1 MLASQAA
8 AMSALQAPRYSLFFL
23 LKTKTKGY
31 VRAWLG
37 VGDYDLPA
45 DDVDL
50 EGGTYLGIGLV
61 GEIPALSQLI
71 GGLGERVEFTLNGA
85 DELTLSLADEEAAE
99 VRSAPVNVGVVF
111 FDEDWQPAD
120 SVAWLWDG
128 VADVPAVDRSAS
140 ENQITRR
147 VTLSVGSGFTDR
159 TRPQLAFYTDAEQKL
174 RSPTDAFCAR
184 VAGYSVDSTI
194 TWPAPG

>member
-1 MLASQAA
+1 MLATQAA

-23 LKTKTKGY
+23 LKTKTQGY

-61 GEIPALSQLI
+61 GDIPALSQLI

-85 DELTLSLADEEAAE
+85 DEITLSLADEDAAE
-99 VRSAPVNVGVVF
+99 VRAAPVNVGVVF
-111 FDEDWQPAD
+111 FDEEWQPAGD
-120 SVAWLWDG
+120 VAWLWDG
-128 VADVPAVDRSAS
+128 VADVPAVDRSAT
-140 ENQITRR
+140 EDQITRR

-159 TRPQLAFYTDAEQKL
+159 TRPQLAFYTDAEQKR
-174 RSPTDAFCAR
+174 RSPTDTFCAR

>member
-1 MLASQAA
+1 MLPDQAA

-23 LKTKTKGY
+23 LKTKTQGY

-61 GEIPALSQLI
+61 GDIPALSQLV
-71 GGLGERVEFTLNGA
+71 GGLGERVEFTLNGT
-85 DELTLSLADEEAAE
+85 DEITLSLADDAADEA
-99 VRSAPVNVGVVF
+99 RSAAVNVGVIF
-111 FDEDWQPAD
+111 FDEDWQATD
-120 SVAWLWDG
+120 EIAWLWDG
-128 VADVPAVDRSAS
+128 VADVPAVDRSAT
-140 ENQITRR
+140 EDQITRR

-159 TRPQLAFYTDAEQKL
+159 TRPQLAFYTDAEQKR
-174 RSPTDAFCAR
+174 RSPTDTFCER

>member
-1 MLASQAA
+1 MLPEQAA

-23 LKTKTKGY
+23 LKTKTQGY

-61 GEIPALSQLI
+61 GDIPALSQLV
-71 GGLGERVEFTLNGA
+71 GGLGERVEFILNGA
-85 DELTLSLADEEAAE
+85 DEITLSLADDAADEA
-99 VRSAPVNVGVVF
+99 RSAPVNVGVIF
-111 FDEDWQPAD
+111 FDEDWQATD
-120 SVAWLWDG
+120 EIAWLWDG
-128 VADVPAVDRSAS
+128 VADVPAVDRSAT
-140 ENQITRR
+140 EDQITRR

-159 TRPQLAFYTDAEQKL
+159 TRPQLAFYTDAEQKR
-174 RSPTDAFCAR
+174 RSPTDTFCER